1 MRSTEAMDTVAII
14 GGGISGLS
22 SAFYLQEE
30 ARRSGKKLNIVL
42 IEKSDKLGGKINTL
56 QKEGFV
62 IEKGPDSFLSRK
74 RAIIELAE
82 DVGIADELVTINPQ
96 ASKTYIVSDG
106 KLHTI
111 PKGLVLGI
119 PTDMIAFLQ
128 STLVSA
134 QGKWEALKDI
144 FKPAEPIKDDES
156 LGLFLERRIGRE
168 IVEKIAEPLLAGIYA
183 GDLRQLSLK
192 ATFPYFAEYEQQ
204 YNSIILGSRDNRRKQ
219 AEANKGKVP
228 PTFMTFKRG
237 LSSLVNAVQEKLE
250 DVTIKLNSGVNKLEK
265 SDNGYIVH
273 LDDGTTL
280 DTKAVIMTTPA
291 FHAKTLLSPYVDTA
305 ALDHIRYV
313 SVANVVMAFNKNELG
328 IDFDGSGFLVPH
340 SENMHITACTWTSK
354 KWLHTAPDDKVL
366 MRCYVGHSDDQQSI
380 LLDDDALIEAVKADI
395 KKLLPIKAE
404 PIFTEI
410 TRLNSS
416 MPQYPVGH
424 VQATAALFEQLEE
437 KLNGVF
443 VTGAAFDGVG
453 LPDCIRQG
461 KQVAM
466 EVMKK
471 M

>member
-1 MRSTEAMDTVAII
+1 MRSTETVDTVAII

-30 ARRSGKKLNIVL
+30 ARKSGKKLNIVL
-42 IEKSDKLGGKINTL
+42 LEKGDKLGGKINTL
-56 QKEGFV
+56 QKEGFT

-74 RAIIELAE
+74 LAIIELAK
-82 DVGIADELVTINPQ
+82 DVGIDDELVTINPQ
-96 ASKTYIVSDG
+96 ATKTYIVSDG

-119 PTDMIAFLQ
+119 PTDMSTFLQ
-128 STLVSA
+128 STLISA
-134 QGKWEALKDI
+134 NGKWEALKDI
-144 FKPAEPIKDDES
+144 FKPAQKEQDDES

-168 IVEKIAEPLLAGIYA
+168 LVEKIAEPLLAGIYA
-183 GDLRQLSLK
+183 GDLRKLSLK
-192 ATFPYFAEYEQQ
+192 ATFPYFAEYEQK

-219 AEANKGKVP
+219 AEANKGQVP
-228 PTFMTFKRG
+228 PTFMTFKNG
-237 LSSLVNAVQEKLE
+237 LSSLVNAVQRKLT
-250 DVTIKLNSGVNKLEK
+250 DVTIKLNSGVNQLDK
-265 SDNGYIVH
+265 SENGYVLHI
-273 LDDGTTL
+273 DDGTTL
-280 DTKAVIMTTPA
+280 DVKSVIVTTPA
-291 FHAKTLLSPYVDTA
+291 FHAKTLISPYVDTA
-305 ALDHIRYV
+305 SLENIRYV
-313 SVANVVMAFNKNELG
+313 SVANVVMAFNKAELG
-328 IDFDGSGFLVPH
+328 VDFDGSGFLVPH
-340 SENMHITACTWTSK
+340 SEHMHITACTWTSK

-366 MRCYVGHSDDQQSI
+366 MRCYVGHSEDQQSI
-380 LLDDDALIEAVKADI
+380 LLDDSALVEAVKSDI

-410 TRLNSS
+410 TRLNHS

-424 VQATAALFEQLEE
+424 VQATKALFEQLQQ
-437 KLNGVF
+437 KLSGVI

-461 KQVAM
+461 KQAAL